1 MERTA
6 RRIIVQEQMA
16 QMQTISQTIRA
27 LTSQAISQVI
37 RLLIKHPISMI
48 AKILRSVSRF
58 RVSLN

>member
-1 MERTA
+1 
-6 RRIIVQEQMA
+6 MA
-16 QMQTISQTIRA
+16 QMQTISQAIRA